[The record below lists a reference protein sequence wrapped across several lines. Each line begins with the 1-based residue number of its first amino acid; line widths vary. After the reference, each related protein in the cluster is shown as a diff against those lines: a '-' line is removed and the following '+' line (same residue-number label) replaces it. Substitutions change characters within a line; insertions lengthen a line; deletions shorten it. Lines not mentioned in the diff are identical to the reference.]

1 MSEQLCNINL
11 PIMAKDIFRVLALKS
26 IADSP
31 SELVQHL
38 NDDSIFSMYLNGVD
52 ATERLA
58 RPQPFSYNHEEGIV
72 KVGNWTHL
80 SDMTERELCGSKKG
94 FFGKD
99 LGSLGR
105 VIDYELPLDEK
116 RDSARG
122 KVDLVSVTASELFL
136 IEAKK
141 CDSTELPLRAFFE
154 VYTFWLTLRE
164 NKSFGRFLETYRK
177 GAYRECSVI
186 PALLLCEGIGNDDS
200 LIYNQLIC
208 HNGNGEDAND
218 AIVGL
223 YRRFLELGVRVFT
236 YRDGVV
242 GEPIQVEDKTEKVK
256 SVMKQ

>member
-1 MSEQLCNINL
+1 MSDQLCNINL

-26 IADSP
+26 VADSP
-31 SELVQHL
+31 SALVQHL

-58 RPQPFSYNHEEGIV
+58 RPRPFSYNHEEGIA
-72 KVGNWTHL
+72 KDGDWAHL
-80 SDMTERELCGSKKG
+80 SDMTERELCGSRKG

-116 RDSARG
+116 RGSARG
-122 KVDLVSVTASELFL
+122 KIDLVSVTSSELFL

-164 NKSFGRFLETYRK
+164 NNSFGRFLDIYRN
-177 GAYRECSVI
+177 GAYRGRSVI
-186 PALLLCEGIGNDDS
+186 PALLLCEGVGGDDS

-208 HNGNGEDAND
+208 RGGNGNGDND

-242 GEPIQVEDKTEKVK
+242 GEPIQVEDKTEIVK
-256 SVMKQ
+256 SVVKQ